1 MSDNSQGKQC
11 LIKASSNGNP
21 ERGLVLSLENVF
33 FQLVSHFLHAMF
45 LRTESNDFAYALN
58 RVGDVVRKPATC
70 CAKYLRSFVGGL
82 ATEGRNTNPCQD
94 KERCQNKSI
103 EQRDCYA
110 HPHDSPNG
118 NDYRCCQGHQG
129 VGKEHLNAIDVFRD
143 SRQKVTGVGA
153 LGHRRGLRF
162 QRIKEVITQEGK
174 RTESNVVSR
183 ILLEVAEQC
192 LEQRHNHQ
200 RPHYP

>member
-45 LRTESNDFAYALN
+45 LRTESNDFAHALN
-58 RVGDVVRKPATC
+58 RVGHVVREPATC

-82 ATEGRNTNPCQD
+82 ATEDRNTNPCQD

-103 EQRDCYA
+103 ERRDCHA
-110 HPHDSPNG
+110 HPHDSPDG
-118 NDYRCCQGHQG
+118 NDHRRCQGHQS
-129 VGKEHLNAIDVFRD
+129 VCEENLDTIDVFRD
-143 SRQKVTGVGA
+143 SREKVTGVCTFR
-153 LGHRRGLRF
+153 HRRSLRLK
-162 QRIKEVITQEGK
+162 RVEEVITQQRK
-174 RTESNVVSR
+174 RAESNIVSR
-183 ILLEVAEQC
+183 ILLEVAEQG
-192 LEQRHNHQ
+192 LKQGHDHQ
-200 RPHYP
+200 CPHHP